1 MPHMIR
7 RIALPIVFAFA
18 FPNLVMPVQA
28 QLVPGTGQ
36 QIIEVFDDFEDPNW
50 NFTPNLPKSSANIDK
65 VERHPSGMSDNG
77 KYLESMYRG
86 TPDFVRR
93 VETPPGGIPGSTGSL
108 AMQTLN
114 SGIPGARSHTFQQ
127 DDLIAGMQNKL
138 GYSLPSSWSPSYVCR
153 VYIPPFEKWERR
165 NGSHFG
171 FRADCVTTI
180 NTPTMGRFFKNVA
193 SMRKQEQYWPGFFIQ
208 LNMKNMTGA
217 QEDSAVI
224 LIRSDER
231 GHEVPGP
238 KITRPG
244 WWTLGMSFT
253 PDGRV
258 HYYAHEGVANLTAKD
273 HLYSNFPYGYKC
285 EQTTTYFFNIVN
297 QDDGHS
303 WSTRWIVDDPKA
315 YVASGNYRPTVQPQM
330 AQKPAAPVAPAV
342 PANPAATPVQTP
354 ATTTAQLPA
363 AAPAQAP
370 AVAPGQMPAAI
381 PAQAPTTVTAKLPAA
396 APAQSPS
403 VAAQPPAAPV
413 PQVVPARPQ
422 AQPTAIPLSPPVAKT
437 TVTPTAPVT
446 AAKPQQPQTVQ
457 PRIATSP
464 SATTP
469 SIPIPQLATKP
480 AELPKLAPQTE
491 SKPQTEAKPEPK
503 PAEEPKPQAEVK
515 VEPKVDADASAPALL
530 HETEA
535 KPGTD
540 LPLSPPA
547 EQEPAT
553 VAPTSAET
561 PAPAVTEAPTTVE
574 VIPQTPPAPAIPQ

>member
-1 MPHMIR
+1 MIR

-36 QIIEVFDDFEDPNW
+36 QIVEVFDDFEDPSW
-50 NFTPNLPKSSANIDK
+50 NFTLNLPKSSANIDK
-65 VERHPSGMSDNG
+65 VERHPSGTSDNG
-77 KYLESMYRG
+77 KFLESMYRG

-93 VETPPGGIPGSTGSL
+93 IETPPGGIPGSTGSL

-127 DDLIAGMQNKL
+127 DDLIAGVQHKL
-138 GYSLPSSWSPSYVCR
+138 GYSLPASWAPSYVCR
-153 VYIPPFEKWERR
+153 VYVPPFEKWERR

-180 NTPTMGRFFKNVA
+180 STPTMGRFFKNVA

-238 KITRPG
+238 KITKPG

-285 EQTTTYFFNIVN
+285 ETTTTYFFNIVN

-303 WSTRWIVDDPKA
+303 WSTRWIVDDPKV
-315 YVASGNYRPTVQPQM
+315 YVASGGYRPTVQPQV
-330 AQKPAAPVAPAV
+330 AQKPAAPAT
-342 PANPAATPVQTP
+342 PAAT
-354 ATTTAQLPA
+354 TAQT
-363 AAPAQAP
+363 PAQAP
-370 AVAPGQMPAAI
+370 AAITGQAPVTAPTPVPAA
-381 PAQAPTTVTAKLPAA
+381 VTAKLPAA
-396 APAQSPS
+396 APVQAAT
-403 VAAQPPAAPV
+403 VATKAPAAPA
-413 PQVVPARPQ
+413 PQLTPARPQ
-422 AQPTAIPLSPPVAKT
+422 VQPAVPTVTPPVAKT
-437 TVTPTAPVT
+437 VVTPAAPMT
-446 AAKPQQPQTVQ
+446 AAKPQEPQIVP
-457 PRIATSP
+457 PRVTQAP
-464 SATTP
+464 AATTP
-469 SIPIPQLATKP
+469 STAVPQLATKP
-480 AELPKLAPQTE
+480 SEIPKLAPQPE
-491 SKPQTEAKPEPK
+491 SKPQAETKPQPQPDAK
-503 PAEEPKPQAEVK
+503 PAEEVKPQAEVK
-515 VEPKVDADASAPALL
+515 PESDSAAPALL
-530 HETEA
+530 PEPTTNVGEN
-535 KPGTD
+535 

-547 EQEPAT
+547 EEAP
-553 VAPTSAET
+553 VAPISAEA
-561 PAPAVTEAPTTVE
+561 PAPVE
-574 VIPQTPPAPAIPQ
+574 VAPQTPPAPAVPQ